1 MALFVGL
8 ALHDAWALLCQ
19 VKHAGDDWQRAGKS
33 VVAIA
38 TKNYWSD
45 TWRDVQSLGFPALT
59 FILTQLIGGLP
70 LLPYALLHLHSDD
83 LFRYPFFLTLPFSSS
98 LLQLPLPS

>member
-1 MALFVGL
+1 MNT
-8 ALHDAWALLCQ
+8 
-19 VKHAGDDWQRAGKS
+19 AGANRQRAGTR

-38 TKNYWSD
+38 AKNYWSN

-70 LLPYALLHLHSDD
+70 LLPYAFVHWHSDD
-83 LFRYPFFLTLPFSSS
+83 LFRDFCFLNVALLASTLKLHLPGLKATSPGNY
-98 LLQLPLPS
+98 LL

>member
-19 VKHAGDDWQRAGKS
+19 VKHAGADWQRAGKS

-38 TKNYWSD
+38 AKNYWSD

-70 LLPYALLHLHSDD
+70 FFPYSLLHLHSDR
-83 LFRYPFFLTLPFSSS
+83 LFRFALFLTVAVFVCVP
-98 LLQLPLPS
+98 QLP